1 MTATTEP
8 TTATPPRPAD
18 GTLRRTGSTVAAL
31 AASELLGKVAT
42 FVMFLLL
49 ARLLGLA
56 EFGVLSLGFG
66 LGLLL
71 AVLSSSGLDARLI
84 QLGSAQPD
92 LLDRCYGALVGIRAV
107 LSGAICAV
115 AGPVLLATMSSAD
128 AVTVWLVV
136 LACLVDTFSDAS
148 RACCG
153 ARQEQHRSALVLVI
167 QRFLTLALVAGSLVL
182 APRAESAAL
191 AYLAGTVG
199 GVLAM
204 HLAARRAGVRLRF
217 RGSRPQARLLLQ
229 ALPVLGL
236 NAFASMGLFRID
248 TALVGVMLGTTAVGV
263 YAANYRIF
271 ETVTFVTWTLTRG
284 IVPVVASRP
293 DDLEHVRRWAQIS
306 MAAMLAAY
314 LPYGVLMALRGDD
327 IVTALL
333 GAEYADPGLLVAL
346 ALAPAL
352 FGIGHQCASLLLALR
367 PDPVVLVASVL
378 ALVVNIGLNLV
389 LIPWCGLLGAAVATT
404 VSFAAQAVVLLVVVH
419 RRIGPVVAPRHLLG
433 LGAGCAAAAAWCAAL
448 PPLLPAVLAAGA
460 AYVVATTVVTLAADP
475 RLVGQAQRLR
485 RH

>member
-1 MTATTEP
+1 MDA
-8 TTATPPRPAD
+8 
-18 GTLRRTGSTVAAL
+18 TLRRTGSTVAVL

-49 ARLLGLA
+49 ARVLGLA

-71 AVLSSSGLDARLI
+71 AVLSSSGLDARLV
-84 QLGSAQPD
+84 QLGSAHPE
-92 LLDRCYGALVGIRAV
+92 LLDRCYGALVGFRAV
-107 LSGAICAV
+107 LSVAIVAV
-115 AGPVLLATMSSAD
+115 TAPVLLVTMPLTE
-128 AVTVWLVV
+128 AVTVGLVV
-136 LACLVDTFSDAS
+136 VACLVDTFSDAS
-148 RACCG
+148 RGCCG
-153 ARQEQHRSALVLVI
+153 ARQEQHRSAVVLVA
-167 QRFLTLALVAGSLVL
+167 QRFLTLALVASAL
-182 APRAESAAL
+182 ALEPRADLAAL
-191 AYLAGTVG
+191 AYLAGTAG
-199 GVLAM
+199 GALAM
-204 HLAARRAGVRLRF
+204 HLAARRAGARLRF
-217 RGSRPQARLLLQ
+217 RGSRPQVHQLLQ

-236 NAFASMGLFRID
+236 HAFASMGLFRID

-293 DDLEHVRRWAQIS
+293 DDREHVRRWAQIS
-306 MAAMLAAY
+306 MLAMLTAY

-346 ALAPAL
+346 ALAPAF

-367 PDPVVLVASVL
+367 PDPVVLMASVT

-389 LIPWCGLLGAAVATT
+389 LIPRWELMGAAIATT
-404 VSFAAQAVVLLVVVH
+404 VSFAAQAVMLMVVVH
-419 RRIGPVVAPRHLLG
+419 RRIGAVVPPRRLLG
-433 LGAGCAAAAAWCAAL
+433 LAVGCAAAAAWCSTI

-460 AYVVATTVVTLAADP
+460 AYVIGAAVVAVAADP
-475 RLVGQAQRLR
+475 ELVGEVQGLR

>member
-1 MTATTEP
+1 MDA
-8 TTATPPRPAD
+8 
-18 GTLRRTGSTVAAL
+18 TLRRTGSTVAVL

-49 ARLLGLA
+49 ARVLGLA

-71 AVLSSSGLDARLI
+71 AVLSSSGLDARLV
-84 QLGSAQPD
+84 QLGSAHPE
-92 LLDRCYGALVGIRAV
+92 LLDRCYGALVGFRAV
-107 LSGAICAV
+107 LSVAIVAV
-115 AGPVLLATMSSAD
+115 TAPVLLVTMPLTE
-128 AVTVWLVV
+128 AVTVGLVV
-136 LACLVDTFSDAS
+136 VACLVDTFSDAS
-148 RACCG
+148 RGCCG
-153 ARQEQHRSALVLVI
+153 ARQEQHRSAVVLVA
-167 QRFLTLALVAGSLVL
+167 QRFLTLALVASAL
-182 APRAESAAL
+182 ALEPRADLAAL
-191 AYLAGTVG
+191 AYLAGTAG
-199 GVLAM
+199 GALAM
-204 HLAARRAGVRLRF
+204 HLAARRAGARLRF
-217 RGSRPQARLLLQ
+217 RGSRPQVHQLLQ

-236 NAFASMGLFRID
+236 HAFASMGLFRID

-293 DDLEHVRRWAQIS
+293 DDREHVRRWAQIS
-306 MAAMLAAY
+306 MLAMLTAY

-346 ALAPAL
+346 ALAPAF

-367 PDPVVLVASVL
+367 PDPVVLMASVT

-389 LIPWCGLLGAAVATT
+389 LIPRWELMGAAIATT
-404 VSFAAQAVVLLVVVH
+404 VSFAAQAVMLMVVVH
-419 RRIGPVVAPRHLLG
+419 RRIGAVVPPRRLLG
-433 LGAGCAAAAAWCAAL
+433 L
-448 PPLLPAVLAAGA
+448 AVG
-460 AYVVATTVVTLAADP
+460 
-475 RLVGQAQRLR
+475 
-485 RH
+485 

>member
-1 MTATTEP
+1 
-8 TTATPPRPAD
+8 
-18 GTLRRTGSTVAAL
+18 
-31 AASELLGKVAT
+31 
-42 FVMFLLL
+42 
-49 ARLLGLA
+49 
-56 EFGVLSLGFG
+56 
-66 LGLLL
+66 
-71 AVLSSSGLDARLI
+71 
-84 QLGSAQPD
+84 
-92 LLDRCYGALVGIRAV
+92 
-107 LSGAICAV
+107 
-115 AGPVLLATMSSAD
+115 
-128 AVTVWLVV
+128 
-136 LACLVDTFSDAS
+136 
-148 RACCG
+148 
-153 ARQEQHRSALVLVI
+153 
-167 QRFLTLALVAGSLVL
+167 
-182 APRAESAAL
+182 
-191 AYLAGTVG
+191 
-199 GVLAM
+199 
-204 HLAARRAGVRLRF
+204 
-217 RGSRPQARLLLQ
+217 
-229 ALPVLGL
+229 VLGL

-404 VSFAAQAVVLLVVVH
+404 VSFGAQAVVLLVVVH